1 MARLIALN
9 GREPQVAPDAFL
21 APTAVLIGNVTI
33 GPQASVWF
41 GAVLRGD
48 DPDNGIVIGARTSVQ
63 DNCLVH
69 VGAWGPTVV
78 GADVTVG
85 HGAKFESCTIG
96 DGSIVGMNAV
106 ILQEASVGRECVVA
120 AGCVVLE
127 KAVIPDR
134 SLVAGVPARVRKSLE
149 GSAASW
155 VARGGEHY
163 VALSRQ
169 YLANGIGRVEDARR
183 SGASSEGTEP

>member
-1 MARLIALN
+1 VALLIEFN
-9 GREPQVAPDAFL
+9 GTWPRVAPDAFL
-21 APTAVLIGNVTI
+21 APTAVLVGNVTI
-33 GPQASVWF
+33 GAQSSVWF

-48 DPDNGIVIGARTSVQ
+48 DPDNGIIIGPRTSVQ

-69 VGAWGPTVV
+69 VGVWGPTVV

-96 DGSIVGMNAV
+96 NGCIVGMNAV
-106 ILQEASVGRECVVA
+106 ILQEATVGNECVVA

-134 SLVAGVPARVRKSLE
+134 SLVAGVPGTVRRSLE
-149 GSAASW
+149 GSSAEW
-155 VARGGEHY
+155 IGRGGKHY
-163 VALSRQ
+163 VELSRQ
-169 YLANGIGRVEDARR
+169 YLAAGVGRVDDARR
-183 SGASSEGTEP
+183 MPEASS